1 MIHRRLLKGYSG
13 SRDPRLPAWVPRACA
28 RSDNV
33 ATLMLGVA
41 QWFPRHLSRRRRTTD
56 DEA

>member
-1 MIHRRLLKGYSG
+1 MKAVEGVQRVARPTPSG
-13 SRDPRLPAWVPRACA
+13 VGAPRLCA
-28 RSDNV
+28 FRQRRD
-33 ATLMLGVA
+33 LDDGVV